1 MLNYIRAEVY
11 KLARRK
17 YTWIFLGVMLL
28 LESLLVAAWTYTN
41 FMGNHVDFYTGAI
54 IVLSL
59 LPMGFYAAL
68 LTSDIVFSE
77 QYKHNTLKNEVSFG
91 VPRGRI
97 YLGKLLVQL
106 GLSVVMCAVMIG
118 YYLLLC
124 ALFLYPSAP
133 ESLEVLPQILGY
145 CLLTALPLWV
155 GVQGLFCA
163 AYFLVRSSLMAAVVS
178 LGLAGLVPAG
188 LDLMGILFGDTAL
201 GQMARTLNALM
212 PSTMLST
219 AVGVVGDWSFCLT
232 AWGVGLVFLVVT
244 TAFGLWRFHSRE
256 IN

>member
-17 YTWIFLGVMLL
+17 YTWIFLGVMLA
-28 LESLLVAAWTYTN
+28 LESLLVAAWVYTN
-41 FMGNHVDFYTGAI
+41 FMGNNVDFYTGAI
-54 IVLSL
+54 IVTSL

-91 VPRGRI
+91 VPRHRI

-133 ESLEVLPQILGY
+133 ESLEMLPQILGY

-155 GVQGLFCA
+155 GVLACTCA
-163 AYFLVRSSLMAAVVS
+163 FRFLIRSDLWASIASACIFGVLPVV
-178 LGLAGLVPAG
+178 
-188 LDLMGILFGDTAL
+188 LDLARALFSTTGAYPVLQFLYQHMPTTIVD
-201 GQMARTLNALM
+201 NA
-212 PSTMLST
+212 PSI
-219 AVGVVGDWSFCLT
+219 VGDWAYCGQ
-232 AWGVGLVFLVVT
+232 AWIVGAIWLAVF
-244 TAFGLWRFHSRE
+244 TAFGISGFRKKE
-256 IN
+256 IQ

>member
-124 ALFLYPSAP
+124 ARSPTRLRAP
-133 ESLEVLPQILGY
+133 RCPWAPREARCPPTRCSRWTPRSRDTTRP
-145 CLLTALPLWV
+145 CW
-155 GVQGLFCA
+155 A
-163 AYFLVRSSLMAAVVS
+163 A
-178 LGLAGLVPAG
+178 
-188 LDLMGILFGDTAL
+188 
-201 GQMARTLNALM
+201 
-212 PSTMLST
+212 
-219 AVGVVGDWSFCLT
+219 
-232 AWGVGLVFLVVT
+232 
-244 TAFGLWRFHSRE
+244 
-256 IN
+256 